1 MGTDGRDTKAA
12 RVYEALRAGI
22 LSGELVA
29 GGALDEVS
37 LADAHG
43 VSRTP
48 VREALRTLTSE
59 GLLVHG
65 RRRQLLV
72 VDVSE
77 RHRSEI
83 VAIRVALEGAAA
95 AEACALTTPDDV
107 DALRLLTIKQRRS
120 ADADDA
126 EAFLRLDE
134 EFHRALAAVAAMPTL
149 SRLLAQLG
157 AFVRLTRL
165 GEPTGR
171 RHMQG
176 LTREHEHLV
185 DLLEAGDA
193 AGLRQAL
200 EAHISSTAQRR

>member
-1 MGTDGRDTKAA
+1 
-12 RVYEALRAGI
+12 L
-22 LSGELVA
+22 
-29 GGALDEVS
+29 S
-37 LADAHG
+37 LAEAHG

-48 VREALRTLTSE
+48 VREALRTLASE
-59 GLLVHG
+59 GLLVPG
-65 RRRQLLV
+65 GRRQLLV
-72 VDVSE
+72 VDASE
-77 RHRSEI
+77 RHRNEI

-95 AEACALTTPDDV
+95 ADACARVTADDV
-107 DALRLLTIKQRRS
+107 DALRLLTMKQRRS

-134 EFHRALAAVAAMPTL
+134 EFHRELAAVAAMPTL

-171 RHMQG
+171 RHMRG
-176 LTREHEHLV
+176 LTREHDHLV

-193 AGLRQAL
+193 AGLREAL

>member
-1 MGTDGRDTKAA
+1 MAADGRDTKAG
-12 RVYEALRAGI
+12 RVYDALRAGI
-22 LSGELVA
+22 VSGELVA
-29 GGALDEVS
+29 GSALDEVS
-37 LADAHG
+37 LAEAHG

-48 VREALRTLTSE
+48 VREALRTLASE
-59 GLLVHG
+59 GLLEPG
-65 RRRQLLV
+65 GRRQLLV
-72 VDVSE
+72 VDASE
-77 RHRSEI
+77 RHRNEI

-95 AEACALTTPDDV
+95 ADACARVTADDV
-107 DALRLLTIKQRRS
+107 DALRLLTMKQRRS

-134 EFHRALAAVAAMPTL
+134 EFHRELAAVAAMPTL

-171 RHMQG
+171 RHMRG
-176 LTREHEHLV
+176 LTREHDHLV

-193 AGLRQAL
+193 AGLREAL